1 MYVKKDEKNVWDI
14 CGGMQMNEK
23 ININEIMSVEQLPKI
38 FYELEK
44 IGEIIDNAL
53 VGINDM
59 VCDEDNKKE
68 VKKRKQEITAFK
80 NLMESKRKE
89 IKNQVMEKYNEFN
102 KKYEEEVKV
111 KLENAENILTEKYTA
126 IEIQQKQEKE
136 KELREFVEQHCK
148 DKNVHIEFE
157 RIGLNITLSASIKS
171 LKEQALVFIDKVV
184 SDLKLIELEEY
195 KDEILLEYNQNL
207 NFAEAKLIVAD
218 RHKKLEE
225 IKEQQKEVQLRI
237 DEEAKIVEQVEEVI
251 EEITPPVEIETTV
264 EDLENEKWVLSFTVK
279 GPKEKLK
286 KLKKYIIE
294 LGLEWE

>member
-1 MYVKKDEKNVWDI
+1 MEEKVIDV
-14 CGGMQMNEK
+14 NELIK
-23 ININEIMSVEQLPKI
+23 VESLPKI
-38 FYELEK
+38 FYQLEE
-44 IGEIIDNAL
+44 IGKVVDNAL

-102 KKYEEEVKV
+102 KKYEEEVKI

-237 DEEAKIVEQVEEVI
+237 DEEAKIVEQIEEVVEEI
-251 EEITPPVEIETTV
+251 STPVEIETTV

-279 GPKEKLK
+279 GSKEKLK
-286 KLKKYIIE
+286 KLKEYIIE